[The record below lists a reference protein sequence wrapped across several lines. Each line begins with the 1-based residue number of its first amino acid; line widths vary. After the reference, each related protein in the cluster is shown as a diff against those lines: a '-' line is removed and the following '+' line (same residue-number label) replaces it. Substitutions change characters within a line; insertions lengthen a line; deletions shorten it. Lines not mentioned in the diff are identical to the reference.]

1 VECDATR
8 AAEVFRNLISNAIR
22 FNRNENP
29 MIELGAAGT
38 DRGWPVLFV
47 KDNGIGIPAE
57 HHQTVFKMFKRLH
70 GREEFGGGMGA
81 GLALV
86 KKIVERHRG
95 RVWIEPT
102 GSVGTTVCFTLG
114 SEVHAVDAADSD
126 R

>member
-1 VECDATR
+1 
-8 AAEVFRNLISNAIR
+8 
-22 FNRNENP
+22 

-102 GSVGTTVCFTLG
+102 KNVGTTVCFTLG
-114 SEVHAVDAADSD
+114 SEAHAVDAADSD